1 LRLTTIKVLLIAAVG
16 VAQVGTDPLR
26 GISIAFAVC
35 TAVAAPSA
43 IAVAPPHATSLE
55 YRLLALEGQ
64 EVSWSAPREGLS
76 ARITYAFLDEPKSFP
91 RARNCGAMVPIDR
104 ALAASHISQS
114 SFRREVRAAFAMWSD
129 VAAIEFHE
137 VADAAEAGL
146 LIGAQAEARGR
157 AFTNVATNSPGSA
170 GISQS
175 LICLNPETPWKIGFD
190 GNLDVY
196 DLRYTLAHEIG
207 HAIGLD
213 HPGREGQL
221 MSYRYNETSRKL
233 QPGDIAGAVAIYGP
247 HGIPRIARRLDI
259 DTASISHSQKDE
271 AGSFARGL
279 SDPSSEPQTPSR

>member
-1 LRLTTIKVLLIAAVG
+1 
-16 VAQVGTDPLR
+16 
-26 GISIAFAVC
+26 
-35 TAVAAPSA
+35 
-43 IAVAPPHATSLE
+43 
-55 YRLLALEGQ
+55 
-64 EVSWSAPREGLS
+64 
-76 ARITYAFLDEPKSFP
+76 
-91 RARNCGAMVPIDR
+91 MVPVDR

-114 SFRREVRAAFAMWSD
+114 SFREEAHAAFAMWSD

-137 VADAAEAGL
+137 VADAADAGL

-157 AFTNVATNSPGSA
+157 AFTNVATNSPGSP

-213 HPGREGQL
+213 HPGRDGHL
-221 MSYRYNETSRKL
+221 MSYRYSESSRRL

-247 HGIPRIARRLDI
+247 HGSPRIAHRLD
-259 DTASISHSQKDE
+259 TQNASISHSQKDDV
-271 AGSFARGL
+271 ASFARGL
-279 SDPSSEPQTPSR
+279 SEPSSRPQTPPTR